1 MLRDELQ
8 TANDRA
14 ENAERD
20 AKANARLA
28 AHLIAAIRQ
37 HYGRYTLPSVTIEQ
51 VDEFLKPYAERI
63 KL

>member
-20 AKANARLA
+20 AKANAVVA
-28 AHLIAAIRQ
+28 GELIASIRINFMR
-37 HYGRYTLPSVTIEQ
+37 GTFANACLEDI
-51 VDEFLKPYAERI
+51 DEFLKPYAERI
-63 KL
+63 IK